1 MALFGSKN
9 SEEVSNEQ
17 AGNIQSPVDLV
28 LNMREQG
35 LSNNQIITSLQREGY
50 QTTDIFDAMNQAD
63 LQMANGAPT
72 EGNGGAM
79 QNQIYPEEL
88 MDGPQQQVEQQ
99 PSYQEPIMDG
109 PQQVEQQPSY
119 QEPSYNNKDATK
131 IEELVEAI
139 VEEKWVDLVK
149 DVNKIIEW
157 KSKVESDTASIK
169 QEIEDLKESFNG
181 LQKNIIGKID
191 EYDKNITK
199 VSTNIK
205 AMENVFQKA
214 IPTFTENINE
224 LARTVESLKSISR
237 KRKK

>member
-9 SEEVSNEQ
+9 SKETSDKQ
-17 AGNIQSPVDLV
+17 AGNIESPVDLV

-50 QTTDIFDAMNQAD
+50 QTTQIFDAMNQAE
-63 LQMANGAPT
+63 LQMANGSPT
-72 EGNGGAM
+72 EENGAEM
-79 QNQIYPEEL
+79 QNQIYSKEL
-88 MDGPQQQVEQQ
+88 MDE
-99 PSYQEPIMDG
+99 

-119 QEPSYNNKDATK
+119 QEPTYEDKDVTK
-131 IEELVEAI
+131 IEEIVEAV

-149 DVNKIIEW
+149 DINKIIEW
-157 KSKVESDTASIK
+157 KSKVESDIASIK

-191 EYDKNITK
+191 EYDKNIIK

-224 LARTVESLKSISR
+224 LARTVESLKNISR

>member
-1 MALFGSKN
+1 MALFGSKKI
-9 SEEVSNEQ
+9 EEVSNEQ
-17 AGNIQSPVDLV
+17 ARNIKSPVDLV

-50 QTTDIFDAMNQAD
+50 QTTEIFDAMNQAD
-63 LQMANGAPT
+63 LQMANGSLMDNSGT
-72 EGNGGAM
+72 VM

-88 MDGPQQQVEQQ
+88 MDEPQQVERQ
-99 PSYQEPIMDG
+99 PSYSYQEP
-109 PQQVEQQPSY
+109 
-119 QEPSYNNKDATK
+119 EPSYNNQDVTK
-131 IEELVEAI
+131 IEELVEAV

-157 KSKVESDTASIK
+157 KSKVESDTSSIN
-169 QEIEDLKESFNG
+169 QEIEDLKESFNE

-224 LARTVESLKSISR
+224 LARTVESLKNISS

>member
-17 AGNIQSPVDLV
+17 AGNIQSPIDLV

-63 LQMANGAPT
+63 LQMANGSPKDNSG
-72 EGNGGAM
+72 EAM

-88 MDGPQQQVEQQ
+88 IDEPPQV
-99 PSYQEPIMDG
+99 D
-109 PQQVEQQPSY
+109 
-119 QEPSYNNKDATK
+119 QEPSYNNKDVTK

-157 KSKVESDTASIK
+157 KSKVESDTASIN
-169 QEIEDLKESFNG
+169 QEIEDLKESFNE

-224 LARTVESLKSISR
+224 LARTVESLKNISR

>member
-1 MALFGSKN
+1 MALFGSKKG
-9 SEEVSNEQ
+9 EEETNEQ
-17 AGNIQSPVDLV
+17 QSTSETPVDMV
-28 LNMREQG
+28 LKMREQG

-50 QTTDIFDAMNQAD
+50 QTTQIFDAMNQAD
-63 LQMANGAPT
+63 LKRANGAPSGD
-72 EGNGGAM
+72 EGGM

-88 MDGPQQQVEQQ
+88 MDQGEEQQ
-99 PSYQEPIMDG
+99 FE
-109 PQQVEQQPSY
+109 QPSGY
-119 QEPSYNNKDATK
+119 QEPSYSDKEVTK
-131 IEELVEAI
+131 IEELVEAV

-157 KSKVESDTASIK
+157 KSKVESDMISIK
-169 QEIEDLKESFNG
+169 QEIEDLKASFNE
-181 LQKNIIGKID
+181 LQKNILSKIE
-191 EYDKNITK
+191 EYDRNIIK

-224 LARTVESLKSISR
+224 LARTVESLKSISK

>member
-1 MALFGSKN
+1 MALFGSKKI
-9 SEEVSNEQ
+9 EEGTNEQ
-17 AGNIQSPVDLV
+17 PGTSENPVDMV
-28 LNMREQG
+28 LKMREQG

-50 QTTDIFDAMNQAD
+50 DTTQVFDAMNQAD
-63 LQMANGAPT
+63 LKRANGAPV
-72 EGNGGAM
+72 EDSGAAM
-79 QNQIYPEEL
+79 ENQIYPEEL
-88 MDGPQQQVEQQ
+88 MDEPQQFEQQ
-99 PSYQEPIMDG
+99 PDYQEPNY
-109 PQQVEQQPSY
+109 S
-119 QEPSYNNKDATK
+119 NKDVTK

-139 VEEKWVDLVK
+139 VEEKWVDIVK

-157 KSKVESDTASIK
+157 KSKVESSIASIK

-181 LQKNIIGKID
+181 LQKNIGGKID
-191 EYDKNITK
+191 EYDKNIVK

-224 LARTVESLKSISR
+224 LARTVESLKSISK

>member
-1 MALFGSKN
+1 MALFGSKKI
-9 SEEVSNEQ
+9 EEVSNEQ
-17 AGNIQSPVDLV
+17 ARNIKSPVDLV

-50 QTTDIFDAMNQAD
+50 QTTEIFDAMNQAD
-63 LQMANGAPT
+63 LQMANGSLMDNSGT
-72 EGNGGAM
+72 VM

-88 MDGPQQQVEQQ
+88 MDEPQQVERQ
-99 PSYQEPIMDG
+99 PSYSYQEP
-109 PQQVEQQPSY
+109 
-119 QEPSYNNKDATK
+119 EPNYNNQDVTK
-131 IEELVEAI
+131 IEELVEAV

-157 KSKVESDTASIK
+157 KSKVESDTSSIN
-169 QEIEDLKESFNG
+169 QEIEDLKESFNE

-224 LARTVESLKSISR
+224 LARTVESLKNISS

>member
-1 MALFGSKN
+1 M
-9 SEEVSNEQ
+9 SNEQ
-17 AGNIQSPVDLV
+17 PNTVTPVDLV
-28 LNMREQG
+28 LKMREQG

-50 QTTDIFDAMNQAD
+50 QTTEIFDAMNQAD
-63 LQMANGAPT
+63 L
-72 EGNGGAM
+72 GGTNETPVELNEETT
-79 QNQIYPEEL
+79 QNEVYPEEPL
-88 MDGPQQQVEQQ
+88 GQPEQQQLYEQ
-99 PSYQEPIMDG
+99 PTGYEAT
-109 PQQVEQQPSY
+109 
-119 QEPSYNNKDATK
+119 SYNNNEVTK
-131 IEELVEAI
+131 IEELVEAV

-157 KSKVESDTASIK
+157 KSNVESDTASIR
-169 QEIEDLKESFNG
+169 QEIEDLKSSFSE
-181 LQKNIIGKID
+181 LQKNILSKVD
-191 EYDKNITK
+191 EYDRNVVK

>member
-1 MALFGSKN
+1 MALFGSKKG
-9 SEEVSNEQ
+9 EEETNEQ
-17 AGNIQSPVDLV
+17 PGTSENPVDMV
-28 LNMREQG
+28 LKMREQG

-50 QTTDIFDAMNQAD
+50 DTTQVFDAMNQAD
-63 LQMANGAPT
+63 LKRANGSPI
-72 EGNGGAM
+72 EGSGAET

-88 MDGPQQQVEQQ
+88 MDEPQQFEQQ
-99 PSYQEPIMDG
+99 PDYQE
-109 PQQVEQQPSY
+109 QSY
-119 QEPSYNNKDATK
+119 SNKDTTK

-157 KSKVESDTASIK
+157 KSKAESNIASIK

-181 LQKNIIGKID
+181 LQESIIGKID
-191 EYDKNITK
+191 EYDKNIVN

-224 LARTVESLKSISR
+224 LARTVESLKSISK

>member
-1 MALFGSKN
+1 MALFGSKKG
-9 SEEVSNEQ
+9 EEETNEQ
-17 AGNIQSPVDLV
+17 PSTSENPVDMV
-28 LNMREQG
+28 LKMREQG

-50 QTTDIFDAMNQAD
+50 DTTQVFDAMNQAD
-63 LQMANGAPT
+63 IKRANGAPI
-72 EGNGGAM
+72 EDSGAAM

-88 MDGPQQQVEQQ
+88 MDEPQQFEQQ
-99 PSYQEPIMDG
+99 PD
-109 PQQVEQQPSY
+109 Y
-119 QEPSYNNKDATK
+119 QEPSYSNTDTTK

-157 KSKVESDTASIK
+157 KSKAESNIASIK

-181 LQKNIIGKID
+181 LQESIIGKID
-191 EYDKNITK
+191 EYDRNIVK

-224 LARTVESLKSISR
+224 LARTVESLKSISK

>member
-1 MALFGSKN
+1 M
-9 SEEVSNEQ
+9 SNEQ
-17 AGNIQSPVDLV
+17 PNTVTPVDLV
-28 LNMREQG
+28 LKMREQG

-50 QTTDIFDAMNQAD
+50 QTTEIFDAMNQAD
-63 LQMANGAPT
+63 L
-72 EGNGGAM
+72 GGTNETPVELNEETT
-79 QNQIYPEEL
+79 QNEVYPEEPL
-88 MDGPQQQVEQQ
+88 GQPEQQQLYEQ
-99 PSYQEPIMDG
+99 PTGYEAA
-109 PQQVEQQPSY
+109 
-119 QEPSYNNKDATK
+119 SYNNNEVTK
-131 IEELVEAI
+131 IEELVEAV

-157 KSKVESDTASIK
+157 KSNVESDTASIR
-169 QEIEDLKESFNG
+169 QEIEDLKSSFSE
-181 LQKNIIGKID
+181 LQKNILSKVD
-191 EYDKNITK
+191 EYDRNVVK

>member
-17 AGNIQSPVDLV
+17 AGNIQSPIDLV

-63 LQMANGAPT
+63 LQMANGSPKDNSG
-72 EGNGGAM
+72 EAM

-88 MDGPQQQVEQQ
+88 IDEPPQVD
-99 PSYQEPIMDG
+99 QE
-109 PQQVEQQPSY
+109 PSY
-119 QEPSYNNKDATK
+119 QEPSYNNKDVTK
-131 IEELVEAI
+131 IEELVEAV

-191 EYDKNITK
+191 EYDKNIIK

-224 LARTVESLKSISR
+224 LARTVESLKNISR

>member
-1 MALFGSKN
+1 MALFGSKKI
-9 SEEVSNEQ
+9 EEVSNEQ
-17 AGNIQSPVDLV
+17 AGSVKSPVDLV

-50 QTTDIFDAMNQAD
+50 QTTEVFDAMNQAD
-63 LQMANGAPT
+63 LQMANGSPMDNSET
-72 EGNGGAM
+72 AM
-79 QNQIYPEEL
+79 QNQVYPEEL
-88 MDGPQQQVEQQ
+88 MDE
-99 PSYQEPIMDG
+99 
-109 PQQVEQQPSY
+109 PQQVERQPSY
-119 QEPSYNNKDATK
+119 SYNAPPPEPSYNNQDVTK
-131 IEELVEAI
+131 IEELVEAV

-157 KSKVESDTASIK
+157 KSKVESDTSSIN
-169 QEIEDLKESFNG
+169 QEIEDLKESFNE

-191 EYDKNITK
+191 EYDKNITN

-205 AMENVFQKA
+205 AMESVFQKA

-224 LARTVESLKSISR
+224 LARAVESLKNISS

>member
-1 MALFGSKN
+1 MALFGSKKG
-9 SEEVSNEQ
+9 EEETNEQ
-17 AGNIQSPVDLV
+17 PGTSENPVDMV
-28 LNMREQG
+28 LKMREQG

-50 QTTDIFDAMNQAD
+50 DTTQVFDAMNQAD
-63 LQMANGAPT
+63 LKRANGAPV
-72 EGNGGAM
+72 EDNGAEI
-79 QNQIYPEEL
+79 QNQVYPEEL
-88 MDGPQQQVEQQ
+88 MDE
-99 PSYQEPIMDG
+99 

-119 QEPSYNNKDATK
+119 QEPSYNNKDVTK
-131 IEELVEAI
+131 IEEIVEAV

-149 DVNKIIEW
+149 DVNKITEW

-169 QEIEDLKESFNG
+169 QEIDDLKESFNG

-191 EYDKNITK
+191 EYDKNIIK

-224 LARTVESLKSISR
+224 LARTVESLKNISR

>member
-17 AGNIQSPVDLV
+17 SGSIGSPVDLV

-50 QTTDIFDAMNQAD
+50 QTTQIFDAMNQAD
-63 LQMANGAPT
+63 LQMANGSPT
-72 EGNGGAM
+72 DDSGAAM
-79 QNQIYPEEL
+79 QNQVYPEEL
-88 MDGPQQQVEQQ
+88 MDKPQQVEQE
-99 PSYQEPIMDG
+99 PSYPESIIGG
-109 PQQVEQQPSY
+109 PQQVEQ
-119 QEPSYNNKDATK
+119 EPSYNDKDVNK
-131 IEELVEAI
+131 IEELVEAV

-157 KSKVESDTASIK
+157 KSKVESDTASIN
-169 QEIEDLKESFNG
+169 QEIEDLKENFNG

-224 LARTVESLKSISR
+224 LARTVESLKNISR